1 MLQRD
6 QETKELNSKQT
17 VDHINQK
24 IQQYKAQMEF
34 SNKEKNQDNYF
45 KRIAEELKSK
55 TNKEPSKQDLLKAY
69 LAQMKQDLIN
79 SFDQQESAKSGSSMV
94 STEDESFNV

>member
-24 IQQYKAQMEF
+24 IQQYKAQM
-34 SNKEKNQDNYF
+34 SSQTK
-45 KRIAEELKSK
+45 KRIKIITSRELQK
-55 TNKEPSKQDLLKAY
+55 N
-69 LAQMKQDLIN
+69 
-79 SFDQQESAKSGSSMV
+79 
-94 STEDESFNV
+94 